1 MVASEDTLKQVM
13 ADVLGVEAGAIGE
26 NTSVDTL
33 PAWDSL
39 NHMKLVLALESEF
52 DIAFSGEESV
62 QILSYPLIRAV
73 LAERGVVF
81 V

>member
-13 ADVLGVEAGAIGE
+13 ADVLGVEARAIGE

>member
-13 ADVLGVEAGAIGE
+13 ADVLGVEAGVIGE

-81 V
+81 Q